1 MKSKGRKR
9 RKGQERGRKESQG
22 IKKRKMKTNKEEA
35 SSKSKAGWE
44 KRNDRTFEIWH
55 LKDIMFTHLC
65 QGRLS
70 MAARHMAS

>member
-1 MKSKGRKR
+1 MKSKGRKG
-9 RKGQERGRKESQG
+9 RKGRERGRKKSQG

-35 SSKSKAGWE
+35 SFKKAGWE
-44 KRNDRTFEIWH
+44 KRNDRTCEMGH

-65 QGRLS
+65 QSRLS